1 MSKLMIALMAAGLA
15 LGSTIA
21 TAGDKKHDGA
31 AKDAATQAQEPSPG
45 ASGDERRNR
54 DSTQQGDVT
63 PGEGTGTRPSA
74 NAKEPV
80 NTGESTSQT
89 PSDPSD
95 PKDEMRNR
103 DSSKQ
108 QPGTENQPPKQ

>member
-1 MSKLMIALMAAGLA
+1 MIALMAAGLA

-21 TAGDKKHDGA
+21 TAGDKKYDDAARNDGA
-31 AKDAATQAQEPSPG
+31 TSAQEPNAG
-45 ASGDERRNR
+45 ASGEERRNR
-54 DSTQQGDVT
+54 DSTQQGDVK
-63 PGEGTGTRPSA
+63 PDEGAGTRPSG

-80 NTGESTSQT
+80 NSGESTTQK
-89 PSDPSD
+89 PADPSD
-95 PKDEMRNR
+95 PQDEMRNR